1 MKRSSRSQDV
11 ETLIAYIQPEEGE
24 PTTRLRVLNCFK
36 ERGLATAD
44 QVATLSGVH
53 YKTVMVTLT
62 ELALSS
68 YERPA
73 ALKVSKVSLEGQ
85 NGRPKNLY
93 ILTSEGASALRVLL
107 GVRDIHAP
115 GMQGFAETVAPYA
128 MMEIYARAIQDG
140 CQAQV
145 EKVLPFGA
153 ENSSVRADVLV
164 TVQGRLP
171 AMFEFEQEAAP
182 SDQPRILDK
191 LLRMQRFFLSE
202 EGKKTSNQVVILFNL
217 LEGDSQTLKIWSESL
232 AAAEDQ
238 AGQKLAFQLYWQP
251 ILKFLEK
258 PCWNSLEPFSR
269 LQAAILS
276 KPEPIPPPPA
286 GSLELT
292 SSATSSL
299 MNLQDA
305 RTYLQAYYRLC
316 YQQMDMMRKAQSQR
330 AMCRAFFELILVI
343 YQASYF
349 RNSATLSYAALPV
362 ESLEMYRRYL
372 YAAQNRMLLA
382 ELKSSLKWLQGRTT
396 GVTQYRNGVT
406 QIHWDVFLRYH
417 GLARGGPL
425 IVNYVS
431 PNIDDPRSDYYTDVR
446 ILSKD
451 MYLNPPRFTTDRYH
465 KEPEEVA
472 LGWALD
478 AYILYSVELGLGDKI
493 WSPKAKK
500 RS

>member
-24 PTTRLRVLNCFK
+24 PTTRLRVLSCFK

-44 QVATLSGVH
+44 QVVVLSGVH
-53 YKTVMVTLT
+53 YKTVMATLS
-62 ELALSS
+62 ELILSS
-68 YERPA
+68 YDRPA
-73 ALKVSKVSLEGQ
+73 ALKVSKVNLEGQ

-93 ILTSEGASALRVLL
+93 SLTPEGANALRVLL

-128 MMEIYARAIQDG
+128 MMEIYVKAIQAG

-145 EKVLPFGA
+145 EKVLPFGT

-164 TVQGRLP
+164 TVQGHLP
-171 AMFEFEQEAAP
+171 VMFEFEQDAAP
-182 SDQPRILDK
+182 NDQPRILDK

-202 EGKKTSNQVVILFNL
+202 EGKKISNQVVVLFNL
-217 LEGDSQTLKIWSESL
+217 SEGDNQTLKLWSESL
-232 AAAEDQ
+232 AAAESQ
-238 AGQKLAFQLYWQP
+238 SGQKLDFQLYWQS
-251 ILKFLEK
+251 ILKFLEN
-258 PCWNSLEPFSR
+258 PCWNSLDHFSK
-269 LQAAILS
+269 LQPVRVS
-276 KPEPIPPPPA
+276 KSEPIPAPPA
-286 GSLELT
+286 GSLNLT

-316 YQQMDMMRKAQSQR
+316 YQQMDMMQKAQSQR
-330 AMCRAFFELILVI
+330 AMCRAFFELMVVI

-372 YAAQNRMLLA
+372 YAAQNRTLLA

-406 QIHWDVFLRYH
+406 QIHWDVFMRYH

-446 ILSKD
+446 ILSQD
-451 MYLNPPRFTTDRYH
+451 MYLNPSRFVTDRYH

-472 LGWALD
+472 LGWVLD

-493 WSPKAKK
+493 WSPKSKK
-500 RS
+500 G